1 MNISFHDAF
10 DLIKCIFMITRYMT
24 LNRMF
29 PLKVVPED
37 SIRLTEV
44 YILNCLRPVE
54 TDFSLQYVD
63 MLLNTFEWRLIMKEK
78 FINNVMSRES

>member
-10 DLIKCIFMITRYMT
+10 DLIKCIFIITRYMT

-37 SIRLTEV
+37 SIRLTE
-44 YILNCLRPVE
+44 YYCLRPVE

-63 MLLNTFEWRLIMKEK
+63 MLLNTFEWKLIMKEK
-78 FINNVMSRES
+78 FINNVMCRES